1 MRGCLLD
8 IHGGV
13 GCYRVRGFRGWV
25 FLGRFFRGGS
35 VEIAGGYFCFSA
47 VDSHG
52 GRGIRRSF
60 SNKED
65 DGAFFFSFTAGN
77 GIFIT
82 VYGVFRP

>member
-1 MRGCLLD
+1 MD
-8 IHGGV
+8 FGGGYFLV
-13 GCYRVRGFRGWV
+13 V
-25 FLGRFFRGGS
+25 FSWGS
-35 VEIAGGYFCFSA
+35 VEIAGGYGGFFGG
-47 VDSHG
+47 DSHG

-65 DGAFFFSFTAGN
+65 DRAIFFSFTAGN